1 MSKVIRP
8 QFESSQIDYSS
19 EKMQKFIERFCD
31 WRRMPIDD
39 EETHEEI
46 TECFQEIENNGLHR
60 LDGYH
65 LAKMLDEN
73 YYVGANSH
81 LVNILDEC
89 NILAFHFYNEH
100 LKQWVKENNLV
111 IPEDI
116 RGKPVIKPEKHA
128 GLIINNINHEKYTVT
143 LGKSLEFG
151 GYIVNFELVQLSE

>member
-1 MSKVIRP
+1 MSNIIRP
-8 QFESSQIDYSS
+8 KFQASQIDYNS
-19 EKMQKFIERFCD
+19 EKMQKFIKRFCD
-31 WRRMPIDD
+31 WARMPIDD
-39 EETHEEI
+39 EEMHEEI
-46 TECFQEIENNGLHR
+46 AECFQEIENNGLHQ
-60 LDGYH
+60 LDGYN

-73 YYVGANSH
+73 YCVDANSH

-89 NILAFHFYNEH
+89 NNIAFHFYNEY

-116 RGKPVIKPEKHA
+116 RCKTVIKPEKHA

-151 GYIVNFELVQLSE
+151 GYIVNFELVQISE